1 MNIDAYS
8 ILIILSILVV
18 LSYIFNY
25 LAGKLKVPSVLLL
38 IGAGIGLKYVANT
51 FNFKLPPT
59 QTLLEILGITG
70 LIFIVL
76 EASLDLSIKKK
87 KLPLIGRAFISALA
101 LLGFTSGIIALLFSI
116 YYGTDFQQALVHAIP
131 LSVISSAI
139 AIPSVSAMD
148 EEKKEFVIYE
158 STFSD
163 ILGII
168 AFNYCIADHT
178 SGFGSLVGFGWDMI
192 LILLIS
198 IASTAFLI
206 FLLNHATTHIRFF
219 LTFAIIILTYSL
231 AKSLHLPSLI
241 LVLCFGLVLNNFR
254 LFDFPIVHKFLSFD
268 RLIDVTRELKLM
280 TAETAFIIRTF
291 FFLLFGYSINLLLL
305 GSSEVLLIGL
315 AIIVITLILRFVF
328 LRFILKVNSAP
339 LTLIAPRGLITI
351 LLFYSIPESQR
362 IKSLSEGVLFI
373 VIVFTGLMMTI
384 GLLLNKQ
391 SPSEKVEDVI

>member
-1 MNIDAYS
+1 MKFDAYS
-8 ILIILSILVV
+8 ILITLSILVV

-25 LAGKLKVPSVLLL
+25 LAGRLKVPSVLLL
-38 IGAGIGLKYVANT
+38 IGAGIGLKYAADS
-51 FNFKLPPT
+51 FSFKLPPT
-59 QTLLEILGITG
+59 QTLLEVLGITG

-76 EASLDLSIKKK
+76 EASLDLSLKKK
-87 KLPLIGRAFISALA
+87 KLPLIGRAFLSAMA
-101 LLGFTSGIIALLFSI
+101 LLAFTSGIIALVFSI
-116 YYGTDFQQALVHAIP
+116 YYGTDFQQAVVHAIP

-139 AIPSVSAMD
+139 AIPSVKAMD
-148 EEKKEFVIYE
+148 EEKREFVIYE

-168 AFNYCIADHT
+168 AFNYFIADHT
-178 SGFGSLVGFGWDMI
+178 SGLGSLLNFGGDII

-268 RLIDVTRELKLM
+268 RLSDVTRELKLM

-315 AIIVITLILRFVF
+315 AIILITLILRFVF

-391 SPSEKVEDVI
+391 NPSEKIEDVI

>member
-1 MNIDAYS
+1 MKFDAYS
-8 ILIILSILVV
+8 VLISLSILVV
-18 LSYIFNY
+18 LSYTFNY

-38 IGAGIGLKYVANT
+38 IGAGIGLKFVADS
-51 FNFKLPPT
+51 FNLKLPPT

-76 EASLDLSIKKK
+76 EASLDLSVKKE
-87 KLPLIGRAFISALA
+87 KLPLIGRAFISALV
-101 LLGFTSGIIALLFSI
+101 LLAFTSSVIALLFSV
-116 YYGTDFQQALVHAIP
+116 YYGTDFRQALVHAIP

-148 EEKKEFVIYE
+148 EYKKEFVIYE

-163 ILGII
+163 VLGIL
-168 AFNYCIADHT
+168 AFNYFVANSTTD
-178 SGFGSLVGFGWDMI
+178 FGSLVSFGGDII
-192 LILLIS
+192 LIIIIS

-206 FLLNHATTHIRFF
+206 FLLNRATTHVRFF
-219 LTFAIIILTYSL
+219 LTFAILIITYSV

-254 LFDFPIVHKFLSFD
+254 FFDFPIVHKFLSFD
-268 RLIDVTRELKLM
+268 RLGDITRELKLM

-305 GSSEVLLIGL
+305 SSFEVLLIGL
-315 AIIVITLILRFVF
+315 VIIVITLVLRYIF
-328 LRFILKVNSAP
+328 LKFILKLNSAP
-339 LTLIAPRGLITI
+339 LTLITPRGLITI

-391 SPSEKVEDVI
+391 NPSEKIEDVI

>member
-1 MNIDAYS
+1 
-8 ILIILSILVV
+8 V
-18 LSYIFNY
+18 
-25 LAGKLKVPSVLLL
+25 
-38 IGAGIGLKYVANT
+38 T
-51 FNFKLPPT
+51 R
-59 QTLLEILGITG
+59 LLEILGITG

-76 EASLDLSIKKK
+76 EASLDLSIEKK

-101 LLGFTSGIIALLFSI
+101 LLGFTSGLIALLFST

-139 AIPSVSAMD
+139 AIPSVSALN

-168 AFNYCIADHT
+168 AFNYFVADHS
-178 SGFGSLVGFGWDMI
+178 SGLGSLFCFGWDVI

-198 IASTAFLI
+198 IASTVSLI
-206 FLLNHATTHIRFF
+206 FLLNHVTTHIRFF
-219 LTFAIIILTYSL
+219 LTFAIIVLTYSL
-231 AKSLHLPSLI
+231 AKLLHLPSLI

-254 LFDFPIVHKFLSFD
+254 LFDFRIVHRFLSID
-268 RLIDVTRELKLM
+268 RLSEVTRELKLM

-291 FFLLFGYSINLLLL
+291 FFLLFGYSVNLLLL
-305 GSSEVLLIGL
+305 GSQEVLLMGL
-315 AIIVITLILRFVF
+315 AIIVITLLLRFAF
-328 LRFILKVNSAP
+328 LKFVLKVNSAP

-362 IKSLSEGVLFI
+362 IASLSEGVLFI

-391 SPSEKVEDVI
+391 SSSEKVEDVI